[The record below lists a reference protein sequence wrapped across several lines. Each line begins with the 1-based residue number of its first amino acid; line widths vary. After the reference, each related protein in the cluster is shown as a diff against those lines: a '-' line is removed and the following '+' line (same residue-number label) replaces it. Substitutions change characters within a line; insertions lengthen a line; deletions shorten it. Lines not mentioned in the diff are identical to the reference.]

1 MKKILLVL
9 PALCAAGLSPAR
21 AQGDWETFQPPLPV
35 SFSVQMPA
43 PPQKLGNQT
52 EWRAQDA
59 EGRVYTVAFGYYTEP
74 KITDPNAFMK
84 MMVARLS
91 ANTGSKT
98 AYTWFFK
105 YQYAP
110 ACEFKLVDVG
120 NHQVGV
126 GRYFLLNQWFYFLD
140 ITAPDQDFDADGA
153 KQFFDSFR
161 MINPALKGFQPG
173 P

>member
-1 MKKILLVL
+1 MKKILL
-9 PALCAAGLSPAR
+9 ALTALYAAGLSPAS
-21 AQGDWETFQPPLPV
+21 AQEDWVTFQPPFPV
-35 SFSVQMPA
+35 SFSVQMPVQ
-43 PPQKLGNQT
+43 PQRMGNQT

-59 EGRVYTVAFGYYTEP
+59 EGRVYTTAFGYYTQP

-84 MMVARLS
+84 MMVERLS
-91 ANTGSKT
+91 ANTGSKI

-110 ACEFKLVDVG
+110 ACEFKLV
-120 NHQVGV
+120 NAANRQVGV

-140 ITAPDQDFDADGA
+140 ITSSDQDFDADGA

-161 MINPALKGFQPG
+161 MINPALKDFQPG
-173 P
+173 S